1 MSEATLTQADVDAAI
16 AEAKKGLEAKRDE
29 LLTEVKNLKAELRKT
44 QDINPADLQAAEER
58 AEKAEAALKEA
69 QGQVKALTT
78 ERDKAVKALESETG
92 FTQKLLIQDGLKS
105 ALLANGVKD
114 EDFIDALST
123 KFAGSASVVV
133 EGDVR
138 KAMIGDK
145 AVGDYVKEWA
155 ASDAGKKFV
164 SAPDNSGGGATGGKG
179 GGQGGKTMARAQFDA
194 LDHSQRAA
202 FTKDGGKVVDQAA

>member
-123 KFAGSASVVV
+123 KFAGSASIVV

-194 LDHSQRAA
+194 LDQGGRAS
-202 FTKDGGKVVDQAA
+202 FIKDGGKVVEAA

>member
-123 KFAGSASVVV
+123 KFAGAASVVV

-164 SAPDNSGGGATGGKG
+164 SAPDNNGGGAPGGKG
-179 GGQGGKTMARAQFDA
+179 GATGKTMARAQFDA